1 MAIYAKR
8 PSLFNAMNIAIC
20 PTVYEFAGD
29 VIENQLE
36 QPLSDDTML
45 AKVLLFKGSLIIRY
59 PGTDEQPRTTGL
71 LFPEAT
77 DMGKTVFHTTA
88 LEDNTEQV
96 AIRAI
101 SLDCRIIHVV
111 KELAAGDHVE
121 IQKGVILVVFGNN
134 YTVNSNVKTSN
145 QLFAVEQNDAGIQ
158 AIEPCTLYVFK
169 AILI

>member
-8 PSLFNAMNIAIC
+8 PSLFGAMNIAIC

-29 VIENQLE
+29 VVETLLE
-36 QPLSDDTML
+36 HPLTDDTLL
-45 AKVLLFKGSLIIRY
+45 AKILLLKGSVILRY
-59 PGTDEQPRTTGL
+59 PDTDEQPRTTGL
-71 LFPEAT
+71 LFPEAS
-77 DMGKTVFHTTA
+77 DMGKIAFHTTA

-101 SLDCRIIHVV
+101 SLDSKIIHVV

-121 IQKGVILVVFGNN
+121 IQKGVILVIFGNN
-134 YTVNSNVKTSN
+134 YTVNSNTKSGT
-145 QLFAVEQNDAGIQ
+145 QLFAIEQNDARIQ
-158 AIEPCTLYVFK
+158 AIEPCILYVFK